1 MKIIK
6 DDGKD
11 IQIKV
16 KQDDKRKIL
25 LKTNDFDIW
34 LKLDDFN
41 HGNFSISWEIPE
53 LKKVI
58 EKEGADSNEK

>member
-16 KQDDKRKIL
+16 KQDDERKIL
-25 LKTNDFDIW
+25 LKTNNFDIW

-41 HGNFSISWEIPE
+41 HGNFSISWEIPQ

-58 EKEGADSNEK
+58 EEKGELQ